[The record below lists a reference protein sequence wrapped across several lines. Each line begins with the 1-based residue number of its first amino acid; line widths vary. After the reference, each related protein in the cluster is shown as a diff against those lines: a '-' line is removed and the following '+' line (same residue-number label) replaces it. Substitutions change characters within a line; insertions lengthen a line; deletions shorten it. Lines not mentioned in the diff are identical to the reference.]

1 MKLRINTIWNIVES
15 AVAFVVALIVTRLL
29 IQNFGML
36 NYGLFVMLSMLSGYG
51 IISLF
56 DLGMTGAVV
65 TFAARYKNAGLS
77 NELRKLWC
85 FCLIYFF
92 SIASFAVIL
101 VGVFV
106 VFDMGSILTKIQS
119 SDQKIEILYPALIL
133 TFLSFFSFVFVSFF
147 QAFEFYK
154 SLQLVNILGHLTRL
168 LTAFYVL
175 SLPDGL
181 YLFFW
186 VMTGIKLV
194 QIVALFFILVISV
207 NDLKSPL
214 KPDRK
219 LIKEWGSYSLILF
232 GSAIVGFFMN
242 MLDKV
247 LIAAKLPFSDIGRYD
262 VANKPANGLRM
273 GFSVL
278 YSAIEPATIRTHS
291 SGGKPAVR
299 NLYNKSTFYITS
311 IITPL
316 IIVSFFNM
324 NNIFTV
330 WLGSADDELVY
341 LAIAAACYLLVI
353 IHASVANIMLVAV
366 GAAGKILPI
375 QVLSAFIVF
384 ISMLFLINI
393 YGLLGCVL
401 AIFLGYLISSILM
414 LRYFFRFFMYKS
426 ITQLKSIIFHSF
438 FVLSISIVVSWLFTK
453 LNLSGHFKLYELAF
467 ICLIELML
475 IYSILYTFFIL
486 RKSEKDF

>member
-1 MKLRINTIWNIVES
+1 LNLKINTIWNIVES
-15 AVAFVVALIVTRLL
+15 VIAFAVALIVTRLL

-36 NYGLFVMLSMLSGYG
+36 KYGLFVTLSMLSGYG

-56 DLGMTGAVV
+56 DLGMTGAAV

-85 FCLIYFF
+85 FCLFYFF

-101 VGVFV
+101 LVILIM
-106 VFDMGSILTKIQS
+106 FDMGSILTKIQS
-119 SDQKIEILYPALIL
+119 SEQGLEILYPAFIL
-133 TFLSFFSFVFVSFF
+133 TFLSFFSFAFVSFL
-147 QAFEFYK
+147 QAFELYRP
-154 SLQLVNILGHLTRL
+154 LQLVNILGHLTRL
-168 LTAFYVL
+168 STAFYVL
-175 SLPDGL
+175 SLSNGL

-186 VMTGIKLV
+186 VMVGIKLV
-194 QIVALFFILVISV
+194 TIVVLFFILVTSV
-207 NDLKSPL
+207 NELKSPL
-214 KPDRK
+214 TPSFK
-219 LIKEWGSYSLILF
+219 LVKEWGSYSLILF

-242 MLDKV
+242 MLDKI
-247 LIAAKLPFSDIGRYD
+247 LIAANLPFSDMGRYD

-278 YSAIEPATIRTHS
+278 YSALEPATIRAYVVGS
-291 SGGKPAVR
+291 EPAVR
-299 NLYNKSTFYITS
+299 NLYNKSTFYISS

-324 NNIFTV
+324 ENILNA

-341 LAIAAACYLLVI
+341 LAIAAACYLMVI

-375 QVLSAFIVF
+375 QILSAFIVF
-384 ISMLFLINI
+384 ISMIFLINI
-393 YGLLGCVL
+393 YGLFGCVL

-426 ITQLKSIIFHSF
+426 IIQLKSIIFHSIF
-438 FVLSISIVVSWLFTK
+438 ILSISIVVSWLFTK
-453 LNLSGHFKLYELAF
+453 LNFSGHFKLYELAF

-475 IYSILYTFFIL
+475 IYLVLYTFFIL
-486 RKSEKDF
+486 RKKEEAF